1 MDCASLG
8 LRSRGGSAPVSAA
21 PLTVLSVAFPLAP
34 VGPDAVGG
42 AEQVLTQ
49 LDTALVRRGH
59 RSLVIACEGSVTAGT
74 LIPLERSDPR
84 DDRVWY
90 DAHDR
95 CRDAIR
101 TALACWPVDLVH
113 LHGVDFS
120 AYAPHGVPTLATLH
134 LPPTWYPAE
143 VFETGGTFRLN
154 CVSASQRAACPPML
168 EPIRVIENGV
178 PLPAPTLRS
187 RKREFA
193 LALGRICP
201 EKGFHLALD
210 AARRASMPLMLAG
223 SVLDFPAHRRYFD
236 REIVPRLDRLRRFIG
251 PVGLRRKQRL
261 LAAATC
267 LVVSSLVPETSS
279 LVAMEAM
286 TCGTP
291 VVAFETGA
299 LAELVTPGQTGFLV
313 HSQAELASAMREAAA
328 LDPDKCR
335 KTACLRFSAERMADE
350 YLALYAT
357 LAGRAERTA
366 ARISAAPP

>member
-1 MDCASLG
+1 
-8 LRSRGGSAPVSAA
+8 
-21 PLTVLSVAFPLAP
+21 VLSIAFPLAP

-49 LDTALVRRGH
+49 LDTALVQRGH
-59 RSLVIACEGSVTAGT
+59 RSLVIACEGSVTAGR
-74 LIPLERSDPR
+74 LIPLKRSDPR

-101 TALACWPVDLVH
+101 AALACWPVDLVH
-113 LHGVDFS
+113 LHGVDFW
-120 AYAPHGVPTLATLH
+120 AYAPRGVPALATLH
-134 LPPTWYPAE
+134 LPPAWYPAE
-143 VFETGGTFRLN
+143 VFQCGGTLRLN
-154 CVSASQRAACPPML
+154 CVSESQRAECPPTPA
-168 EPIRVIENGV
+168 PIPVIENGV
-178 PLPAPTLRS
+178 PLPTPTLRS

-210 AARRASMPLMLAG
+210 AAHRASMPLMLAG
-223 SVLDFPAHRRYFD
+223 SVLDFPLHRRYFD

-267 LVVSSLVPETSS
+267 LVVTSLVPETSS

-299 LAELVTPGQTGFLV
+299 LAELVTPGRTGFLV
-313 HSQAELASAMREAAA
+313 HSEAELAAAMREAAT
-328 LDPDKCR
+328 LDPDACR
-335 KTACLRFSAERMADE
+335 AAASRRFSVARMADE
-350 YLALYAT
+350 YLTLYAE
-357 LAGRAERTA
+357 LVGRAEDAGGRTSP
-366 ARISAAPP
+366 RPT